1 MRPGS
6 CHGLIMSNRYE
17 RNATARRL
25 DNERRLM
32 GESLAQFHLREA
44 PLPTPPGAGIPRRR
58 CKATEDLFDT
68 PQPQLFDR
76 IEK

>member
-1 MRPGS
+1 
-6 CHGLIMSNRYE
+6 MSRYE

-32 GESLAQFHLREA
+32 GESLAQFHFRENPP
-44 PLPTPPGAGIPRRR
+44 PLPPGAGMTRAR

-76 IEK
+76 ITK